1 MRVRPAPSIP
11 VTVTAS
17 PSGPVAGQPVTF
29 TVEVSPPAGAP
40 EVREVTVDFGDDSTT
55 SLGALTGRRSL
66 VHVYDAAG
74 SYVVTATVRDA
85 AGRRHRSSIAVVVR
99 VLPAILVTVTP
110 PTADPEVDQRVTF
123 TVNVSPPPEA
133 PAVRSVTID
142 FGDGSASRALG
153 AWTGRRF
160 EDHIY
165 ATAGRYTVTA
175 TVRDAAGRVHAA
187 STVVNVRAEARGA
200 PMREVLRR
208 ALRAAAGRAA
218 VALSAVALAASAGA
232 RLDAAGE
239 ISITLDRGRVT
250 LVATGARLADVLAEW
265 SRVGDTRFE
274 GAEALGGEP
283 ITLRLVDA
291 PEADALHL
299 LFRAAVGYVAA
310 PRPPGAAGA
319 SRYDRITVLAVRGTA
334 LPPVPEGGRAR
345 GGAAASAAEGADDP
359 TRSPAEAPVPVRMEE
374 LQRLLDAAAAA
385 PAATAGRGDASGRAG
400 GGHAVP
406 GDRRR
411 SGLAAP
417 A

>member
-1 MRVRPAPSIP
+1 
-11 VTVTAS
+11 
-17 PSGPVAGQPVTF
+17 
-29 TVEVSPPAGAP
+29 
-40 EVREVTVDFGDDSTT
+40 
-55 SLGALTGRRSL
+55 
-66 VHVYDAAG
+66 
-74 SYVVTATVRDA
+74 
-85 AGRRHRSSIAVVVR
+85 
-99 VLPAILVTVTP
+99 
-110 PTADPEVDQRVTF
+110 
-123 TVNVSPPPEA
+123 
-133 PAVRSVTID
+133 
-142 FGDGSASRALG
+142 
-153 AWTGRRF
+153 
-160 EDHIY
+160 
-165 ATAGRYTVTA
+165 
-175 TVRDAAGRVHAA
+175 
-187 STVVNVRAEARGA
+187 
-200 PMREVLRR
+200 MREVLRR

-359 TRSPAEAPVPVRMEE
+359 TRSPAEAPVAVRMEE

-385 PAATAGRGDASGRAG
+385 PAATPGEETPP
-400 GGHAVP
+400 AVP
-406 GDRRR
+406 VVATPFPGIGGDPGSPRLPERWRRNR
-411 SGLAAP
+411 P
-417 A
+417 RR